1 MKITKLLVVAVALS
15 LSACSVK
22 NSRMS
27 STAGIDQVDMK
38 AASQSELESRIQTLN
53 SSLPLANQPGYV
65 VYSSNIPE
73 FSHISTI
80 LPPKVSNIDP
90 RPLRATSSIKVG
102 NRLFVSYLLE
112 GESVAGA
119 LDILDISSLN
129 QPLLIASYKFS
140 NMEFS
145 DVRVKDTAVYLV
157 GSKKGNG
164 AVMVTMDISNV
175 LSPTLSKYTVFP
187 GDVATSMDMRQG
199 QLIVGS
205 AQNGGLSYFNLDV
218 ASNPQFI
225 KYEEKSNVLAV
236 KALLKNDNDA
246 SGDITP
252 LVLYGQNSTALSMEG
267 NYVELASVHS
277 DAPSRF
283 ITVGPL
289 VYAVTAQGL
298 SVTELTDKLYRP
310 FVRTIPVAGQ
320 VHGVGHLDQKLY
332 VAAGDKGLRLIDVQ
346 EPGSP
351 HEVGYIDF
359 EDNGSANNVW
369 VERIDSL
376 NKLIILADGQSGI
389 RLLRE
394 EVNPVDASSK
404 TIKIHAKSTM
414 SAGLNGKLVVLVNDV
429 QAGDPIDVSSS
440 DFVTYSVEAALPL
453 VFGDQVKV
461 VFYNDDGIR
470 NMSIA
475 YVKIGED
482 FFYQWHNNYFYMNG
496 VTVHNYDSDNI
507 LMDEGGYLKL
517 TY

>member
-1 MKITKLLVVAVALS
+1 MKLTKILAFAFAFSLV
-15 LSACSVK
+15 ACSGK
-22 NSRMS
+22 NSNLTS
-27 STAGIDQVDMK
+27 SVDQVDMST
-38 AASQSELESRIQTLN
+38 ASQTELESRVQTLN

-65 VYSSNIPE
+65 IYSSNVPE

-80 LPPKVSNIDP
+80 LPPKVSSTDL

-119 LDILDISSLN
+119 LDILDISDLS

-145 DVRVKDTAVYLV
+145 DVRVKDSAVYLV

-164 AVMVTMDISNV
+164 AVMVTMDISNI
-175 LSPTLSKYTVFP
+175 LEPTLSKYTVIP

-218 ASNPQFI
+218 PSNPQFV
-225 KYEEKSNVLAV
+225 KYEEKNNVLAV

-246 SGDITP
+246 SGEITP

-267 NYVELASVHS
+267 NYVELASVQS
-277 DAPSRF
+277 EAPSRF

-289 VYAVTAQGL
+289 VYAVTAEGL

-310 FVRTIPVAGQ
+310 FIRKIPVVGQ

-351 HEVGYIDF
+351 KEVGYLDF

-369 VERIDSL
+369 VERIDSA

-389 RLLRE
+389 RLLKE
-394 EVNPVDASSK
+394 EVTPVDAASK

-414 SAGLNGKLVVLVNDV
+414 SAGVNGKLVVLVNNV
-429 QAGDPIDVSSS
+429 VVGDPIDVSSS
-440 DFVTYSVEAALPL
+440 DFVTYSVEASNPL

-461 VFYNDDGIR
+461 EFYNDDGVR
-470 NMSIA
+470 NVSIA
-475 YVKIGED
+475 YIKIGED
-482 FFYQWHNNYFYMNG
+482 FFYQWYNNYFYMNG
-496 VTVHNYDSDNI
+496 LSVHNYDSDNI
-507 LMDEGGYLKL
+507 LMDEGGYIKL